1 MNKKSEKI
9 LIDCHLDIAY
19 SIRANRRSFEDIDP
33 KFMISYDQLRKSGTD
48 IFFSTIFVS
57 HRRSSAYKE
66 EAVEQIKFYRKILKD
81 YDSFYQVLT
90 NDDIKDIKKNKI
102 GLYFLMEGAEPIS
115 DIADLKYF
123 TQMGVKTIGLTWNN
137 ENQYA
142 FGVKQEGELKKKG
155 YDLINNMNDLGV
167 SLDLSHL
174 SEKSF
179 NEAINVTSLIPI
191 ASHSNSY
198 TVRRH
203 KRNLKDY
210 QLKKISNLGGVT
222 GIVLYNKFLTSKK
235 KADLNDVSKHFMH
248 MLNVCGE
255 DHIALGSDFDGAPIE
270 DFPKGMS
277 EISDIEKITNL
288 LMKNRIKPS
297 IIDKFLGQNV
307 LRVLNENLKD
317 KLF

>member
-9 LIDCHLDIAY
+9 LVDCHLDIAY
-19 SIRANRRSFEDIDP
+19 SIRANRRNFEDINP
-33 KFMISYDQLRKSGTD
+33 KFMISYDQLRKSGAD

-57 HRRSSAYKE
+57 HRRASAYKE
-66 EAVEQIKFYRKILKD
+66 EAIQQIKFYKKILKD
-81 YDSFYQVLT
+81 YDSFYQILT
-90 NDDIKDIKKNKI
+90 NNNLKNTKSGKI

-115 DIADLKYF
+115 DIDDLKYF
-123 TQMGVKTIGLTWNN
+123 TQMGIRTIGLTWNN

-142 FGVKQEGELKKKG
+142 FGVNQEGELKKKG

-179 NEAINVTSLIPI
+179 NEAINETSLIPI
-191 ASHSNSY
+191 ASHSNCY
-198 TVRRH
+198 KLRRH
-203 KRNLKDY
+203 NRNLKDY

-222 GIVLYNKFLTSKK
+222 GIVLYNRFLTSKE
-235 KADLNDVSKHFMH
+235 KADLNDVFKHFKH

-270 DFPKGMS
+270 DFPKGIS
-277 EISDIEKITNL
+277 EISDIEKIINL

-297 IIDKFLGQNV
+297 IIDKFLGQNI

-317 KLF
+317 K